1 MNFNINYKYF
11 LGPPGMIGVTT
22 NNRSVS
28 IWANS
33 HYLCSEVLT
42 ELSDL
47 GNKQQLNDNM
57 NKEENLGRITSDP
70 EGWQKIRITLG
81 KCIHPLQVDSYASY
95 VFINI
100 YTGEESDQPVNVNK
114 VVELGAKQ
122 TIEFQDDL
130 PGAFGKPLT
139 TKVVLMTS
147 AKDKQAKRK
156 VNRNEYNTDLSLAHT
171 FLFLGT
177 NQLRVGPSIQL

>member
-57 NKEENLGRITSDP
+57 HQEENLGRTTLDA
-70 EGWQKIRITLG
+70 EDWCKIKVTLG
-81 KCIHPLQVDSYASY
+81 
-95 VFINI
+95 
-100 YTGEESDQPVNVNK
+100 
-114 VVELGAKQ
+114 
-122 TIEFQDDL
+122 
-130 PGAFGKPLT
+130 
-139 TKVVLMTS
+139 
-147 AKDKQAKRK
+147 
-156 VNRNEYNTDLSLAHT
+156 
-171 FLFLGT
+171 
-177 NQLRVGPSIQL
+177 